1 MGTLSPQDP
10 SLVGSAGCRMSL
22 TIPGMFGVVLF
33 QARLCS
39 AMLLKGGHLP
49 KGGPCTLWALRT
61 GAGTGVGGSQAQK
74 EQARETGRRVE
85 GLGEPQGLVR
95 EHPRP

>member
-1 MGTLSPQDP
+1 MRDGDPSHQDP

-39 AMLLKGGHLP
+39 AMLLKGG
-49 KGGPCTLWALRT
+49 PCTLWALRM
-61 GAGTGVGGSQAQK
+61 GAGVGGSQAQK